1 MNVLLVDDEHNVAE
15 LMLTSFESAGISL
28 HHEMDGL
35 RGLNTALNQPFDAI
49 VLDLNLPLMD
59 GFKVLSEIRRH
70 KLTTPVI
77 ILSARTEL
85 DARMTAFEL
94 GANDYLPKPFFIE
107 ELIVR
112 LKILVD
118 RTARNL
124 QNTVEVSGLTLDRL
138 TRTATWRGNSAKLT
152 QREFEL
158 LDYLMLS
165 PGKIL
170 TRQMILQRVW
180 GFDFNPGT
188 NVLEVCMQRLRK
200 KLTGDTPIID
210 KYFPIESIRSVGYRM
225 NKD

>member
-1 MNVLLVDDEHNVAE
+1 M
-15 LMLTSFESAGISL
+15 
-28 HHEMDGL
+28 
-35 RGLNTALNQPFDAI
+35 
-49 VLDLNLPLMD
+49 
-59 GFKVLSEIRRH
+59 
-70 KLTTPVI
+70 
-77 ILSARTEL
+77 
-85 DARMTAFEL
+85 
-94 GANDYLPKPFFIE
+94 
-107 ELIVR
+107 
-112 LKILVD
+112 D

-138 TRTATWRGNSAKLT
+138 TRTATWRGKSAKLT

>member
-1 MNVLLVDDEHNVAE
+1 
-15 LMLTSFESAGISL
+15 
-28 HHEMDGL
+28 
-35 RGLNTALNQPFDAI
+35 
-49 VLDLNLPLMD
+49 
-59 GFKVLSEIRRH
+59 VLSEIRRH

-85 DARMTAFEL
+85 DARMTGFEL

-138 TRTATWRGNSAKLT
+138 TRTATWRGKSAKLT

-180 GFDFNPGT
+180 GWDFNPGT

-200 KLTGDTPIID
+200 KLTGTGPNND